1 MQFKA
6 ALSRD
11 LSTKSIFVLPSRK
24 LRLEWESL
32 VALIGDIRS
41 TLRRDGAEIGVRDPQ
56 ELTRLRQQLRKAI
69 ELENGTHIQLR
80 LHKLEV
86 SMEWVY
92 SCIEQDIRD
101 SMSGPT
107 ELRLLVAEFGVLDQQ
122 LQVGLMSVCLLPYIC
137 LGVVS

>member
-6 ALSRD
+6 ASSRD
-11 LSTKSIFVLPSRK
+11 LSTKSIFALPTRK
-24 LRLEWESL
+24 LRLEWEPL
-32 VALIGDIRS
+32 VAVIEDVRN
-41 TLRRDGAEIGVRDPQ
+41 TLRRDGAEIGVKDPQ
-56 ELTRLRQQLRKAI
+56 ELTRLHQQLCKAI
-69 ELENGTHIQLR
+69 ELENATHIQLK

-122 LQVGLMSVCLLPYIC
+122 LQVGLMNVGVLP
-137 LGVVS
+137 